1 MAKINNFIESVS
13 KNLQSTYHKSKFT
26 LTKHSPEIFLISGI
40 AGTVVAFGLAIRA
53 TRKLDDVLEK
63 GNERIESAKAVPENE
78 TGLALKDE
86 SQVRKDLAKAYA
98 ITAFDV
104 GRLYAPS
111 GVLLGLSITAIVG
124 SHNIMQRRNVS
135 LATAYATLDQA
146 FKQYKQRVADK
157 YGEEAE
163 KDIRYGVKTETIE
176 EFEEDVNGKKKK
188 VKKKEKYVSDEPSP
202 YAKFFDESSRCWEKD
217 AELNL
222 MFLRRTERYCN
233 DILRRDG
240 YLFLCDVY
248 KALDIDETRESRTV
262 GWIYDPEDKSLQN
275 HVDFGIYN
283 TNRKKV
289 RDFVNGLER
298 VVLLDF
304 NPDGVV
310 LDRVKYPG

>member
-1 MAKINNFIESVS
+1 MAKISNFMESVS
-13 KNLQSTYHKSKFT
+13 KNMKASYHKGKFQ

-53 TRKLDDVLEK
+53 TMKLDTVLEK
-63 GNERIESAKAVPENE
+63 GNERIEAAKAVPVDDEG
-78 TGLALKDE
+78 TAIVSE
-86 SQVRKDLAKAYA
+86 SQVRKDLVKAYA
-98 ITAFDV
+98 VTALDV
-104 GRLYAPS
+104 GKLYASS
-111 GVLLGLSITAIVG
+111 GVLLGLSITAIIG
-124 SHNIMQRRNVS
+124 SHNIMQRRNTS
-135 LATAYATLDQA
+135 LVAAYTALDQA

-163 KDIRYGVKTETIE
+163 KDIRYGTETETIE

-188 VKKKEKYVSDEPSP
+188 VKRKEKYVSDEPGP